1 MISFD
6 TLFAINLPQQLLSTY
21 LLPFIIDYMT
31 TFGKKLKDYREA
43 KGFSQNELAK
53 GIEVHHSIIGKYE
66 RDEVKPSIDV
76 VKKMAGALDTTAGY
90 LMGDAKNTLAL
101 KDQAMLKRINDI
113 KNLPDDDKKHI
124 PDAIDGLIK
133 YAKLK
138 SL

>member
-1 MISFD
+1 M
-6 TLFAINLPQQLLSTY
+6 A
-21 LLPFIIDYMT
+21 
-31 TFGKKLKDYREA
+31 TFGKKLKECRDA

-53 GIEVHHSIIGKYE
+53 AIEVHHSIIGKYE

-76 VKKMAGALDTTAGY
+76 VKKMAEALDTTAGY
-90 LMGDAKNTLAL
+90 LMGESKNTMAL

-113 KNLPDDDKKHI
+113 NNLPEDDKKHI
-124 PDAIDGLIK
+124 LYALDGLIK